1 MARWLPVAFVRLEAR
16 STLRCRGRDD
26 ERAWVEANLKA
37 EEMLGALEK
46 AFAIVGDEID
56 STQRNSI
63 DELAKRPRPWKH

>member
-1 MARWLPVAFVRLEAR
+1 
-16 STLRCRGRDD
+16 
-26 ERAWVEANLKA
+26 VEANLKA